1 MHPYTISTNSL
12 VMEAYHILL
21 DPWEPQNHQYNR
33 QNTIP
38 CLRRQENPYL
48 ARNNIIK
55 IKKHLVDV
63 EKPSKNNPYLIHRK
77 HLILLQVAEA
87 AKILNKMKIAKSL
100 IYHTTQA

>member
-1 MHPYTISTNSL
+1 MSAETK
-12 VMEAYHILL
+12 
-21 DPWEPQNHQYNR
+21 
-33 QNTIP
+33 
-38 CLRRQENPYL
+38 ENPYL